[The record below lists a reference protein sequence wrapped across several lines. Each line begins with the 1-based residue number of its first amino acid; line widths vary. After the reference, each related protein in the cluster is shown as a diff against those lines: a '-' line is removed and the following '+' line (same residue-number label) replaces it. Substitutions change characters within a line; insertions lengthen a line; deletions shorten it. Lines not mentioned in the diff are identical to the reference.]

1 MEHNCLT
8 VNLFQDLLYLLWDEN
23 QGGGKEEEAELKEFI
38 TNLSNSAIWW
48 TYFSWGREVGGGSK
62 LATEYRRQLVQMFQ
76 TFNTDLKQ
84 NGASNINASSTHL
97 LSSFFSWLYCWMFI
111 SHLPPRKPQTWNWI
125 HICAWLKCDL
135 IKKNQFYQFLRKS
148 VPFNNGMQC
157 MWLFFKSQGMK
168 QTQPSTHMI
177 LALQHPEGPP
187 DIYTTTSILQIHS
200 LLSISP
206 KIWIQWG
213 KKSDLKAN
221 TQVNV
226 IKYQKVKSTEVLC
239 LGINVLWR

>member
-97 LSSFFSWLYCWMFI
+97 LSSFFPDCIVECLYPIF
-111 SHLPPRKPQTWNWI
+111 LQENPKPET
-125 HICAWLKCDL
+125 
-135 IKKNQFYQFLRKS
+135 
-148 VPFNNGMQC
+148 
-157 MWLFFKSQGMK
+157 
-168 QTQPSTHMI
+168 
-177 LALQHPEGPP
+177 E
-187 DIYTTTSILQIHS
+187 YTSAR
-200 LLSISP
+200 
-206 KIWIQWG
+206 
-213 KKSDLKAN
+213 D
-221 TQVNV
+221 
-226 IKYQKVKSTEVLC
+226 
-239 LGINVLWR
+239 